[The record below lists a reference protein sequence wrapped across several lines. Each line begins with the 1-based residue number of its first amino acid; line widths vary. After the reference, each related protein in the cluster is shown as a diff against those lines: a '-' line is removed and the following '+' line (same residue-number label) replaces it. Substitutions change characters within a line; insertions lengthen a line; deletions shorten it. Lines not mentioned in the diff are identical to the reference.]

1 MEKKAEKYS
10 MQNDGEIRIYRD
22 APNKDEIERK
32 NALLKKLNYECS
44 SHYERESVVRE
55 LFGGVGKNLINVTP
69 LFYCDYGYNIFVG
82 DYFYGNYNLTIL
94 DCAKVTIGNNVY
106 IAPNVGIY
114 AVGHPIDPMMRR
126 AGYEYC
132 APVTIGND
140 VWIGG
145 HVVINP
151 GVTIG
156 NNVVIGS
163 GSVVTHDIESGVVA
177 VGNPCKVLRK
187 IDERDKK
194 YFFKN
199 REYPVGAVEA
209 AYEKYKTE

>member
-1 MEKKAEKYS
+1 MERKMK
-10 MQNDGEIRIYRD
+10 NDGETRIYID
-22 APNKDEIERK
+22 APSPAERERRRL
-32 NALLKKLNYECS
+32 LLKKLNYECETRV
-44 SHYERESVVRE
+44 ERESVARE
-55 LFGGVGKNLINVTP
+55 LFGGVGKDLINVTP

-82 DYFYGNYNLTIL
+82 DRFYSNYNLTVL

-114 AVGHPIDPMMRR
+114 AVGHPIDSVMRK

-132 APVTIGND
+132 APITIGND

-156 NNVVIGS
+156 DNVVIGS

-177 VGNPCKVLRK
+177 VGNPCRALRK
-187 IDERDKK
+187 IDERDRK
-194 YFFKN
+194 YYFKD
-199 REYPVGAVEA
+199 REYPRGMVE
-209 AYEKYKTE
+209 ETYKKFKI